1 MLKCTDDGWFISEE
15 EMECLALP
23 RGFYYLGYRATSR
36 SGNPCISWNLG
47 PEKYRKNLPDEN
59 TKAALRYCRYIPH
72 QNWTEPSCLVKHAVG
87 ITVVEPCDI
96 PYCGGNV
103 TWPKYNI
110 AVVQGR

>member
-1 MLKCTDDGWFISEE
+1 
-15 EMECLALP
+15 
-23 RGFYYLGYRATSR
+23 
-36 SGNPCISWNLG
+36 
-47 PEKYRKNLPDEN
+47 
-59 TKAALRYCRYIPH
+59 
-72 QNWTEPSCLVKHAVG
+72 VKHAVG